1 MTALDIIVIVVV
13 VLSAVIAFFR
23 GMVKE
28 TLSLAGWIAAALAV
42 LYGLP
47 HARPYA
53 RQVVSN
59 ELIADAGAGVLI
71 FIVVLVIF
79 AIISSRIGERV
90 RESSL
95 GLLDRSLGLLYGVL
109 RGFVL
114 VSLGYLLLKWA
125 FTENS
130 QPDWIAKART
140 KPVLEV
146 GAGILEKIAP
156 EGFIDTGKKTV
167 KDAKDKARDAK
178 DAKDAADKLRRA
190 TDPKKEPGYDKKDRD
205 SLDKK
210 IDSVQ

>member
-1 MTALDIIVIVVV
+1 MTALDIIVIVIV

-23 GMVKE
+23 GMVRE

-47 HARPYA
+47 LARPYA

-59 ELIADAGAGVLI
+59 ELIADVGAGVLI
-71 FIVVLVIF
+71 FIVVLVVF
-79 AIISSRIGERV
+79 AIIGSRIGERV

-95 GLLDRSLGLLYGVL
+95 GLLDRSLGLLYGAV

-130 QPDWIAKART
+130 QPEWIAKART

-146 GAGILEKIAP
+146 GASVLESIAP
-156 EGFIDTGKKTV
+156 DGFIDTGRKSV

-178 DAKDAADKLRRA
+178 DLN
-190 TDPKKEPGYDKKDRD
+190 
-205 SLDKK
+205 KK